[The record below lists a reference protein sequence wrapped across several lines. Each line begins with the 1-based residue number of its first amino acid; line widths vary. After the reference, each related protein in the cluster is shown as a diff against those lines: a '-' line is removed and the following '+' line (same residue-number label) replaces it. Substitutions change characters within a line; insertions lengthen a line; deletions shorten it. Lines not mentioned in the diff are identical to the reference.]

1 MAQELRNK
9 NLATRF
15 QILVE
20 IAANQPNIQQK
31 DIAKKIGVTSQ
42 AISDYVNKL
51 EKDDWITSDGRSR
64 YRITKEG
71 VNWVL
76 KSLRELQQYSTNAER
91 VLTNIITSAAI
102 AETDLKKG
110 QTVSLF
116 MKNGLIYASEYHG
129 KGAYGIATVN
139 ASIGD
144 DIGISDIEGIV
155 ELSFGEITI
164 LEVPEIQRGG
174 SKMTD
179 LTAMKKRLSGVNLLG
194 AIGIEAIVA
203 LQKIKI
209 KPDYVYGVIQA
220 AIEAA
225 HSGLSFTIIANSS
238 ESLALLKNLNDDN
251 LSYKVIDLKIDKSRA
266 KGKQ

>member
-1 MAQELRNK
+1 MAPELRNK
-9 NLATRF
+9 NLATKF

-42 AISDYVNKL
+42 AISDYVNRL
-51 EKDDWITSDGRSR
+51 EKDGWISSDGRSR

-91 VLTNIITSAAI
+91 VLTNITTSAAI
-102 AETDLKKG
+102 AGTDLKIN

-116 MKNGLIYASEYHG
+116 MKDGLLYAGEYLG
-129 KGAYGIATVN
+129 KGANGIATVN
-139 ASIGD
+139 AKKGED
-144 DIGISDIEGIV
+144 VGISDIEGIV
-155 ELSFGEITI
+155 ELSIGTITI
-164 LEVPEIQRGG
+164 LEVPDIQRGG
-174 SKMTD
+174 SRITD
-179 LTAMKKRLSGVNLLG
+179 FTRLKKELRGITFIG

-203 LQKIKI
+203 LKII
-209 KPDYVYGVIQA
+209 STKPDYIYGVPQA

-225 HSGLSFTIIANSS
+225 RSGLPFTIICTSS
-238 ESLALLKNLNDDN
+238 ESPALLKNLNNED
-251 LSYKVIDLKIDKSRA
+251 LSYTVIDLKTDKIKNKR
-266 KGKQ
+266 K